1 MTEKTRVVSVRLPV
15 EVADYYAEIG
25 LREVLTDIAER
36 GVNTSVN
43 TNSKNI
49 NNDSKSVNTKG
60 ESLVESYL
68 LGITAESF
76 YEQIASYL
84 DSGEIWVENG
94 KVTVRPKI
102 GKLFEGYV
110 DACEEKGLD
119 VMEKLKKDTQMIR
132 SMRVGGAGGA

>member
-43 TNSKNI
+43 T
-49 NNDSKSVNTKG
+49 DSRSVNTKG

-94 KVTVRPKI
+94 EVTVRPKI

>member
-1 MTEKTRVVSVRLPV
+1 MTEKTRVVSVRLPI

-25 LREVLTDIAER
+25 LREVLTDIAHK
-36 GVNTSVN
+36 GVNT
-43 TNSKNI
+43 
-49 NNDSKSVNTKG
+49 DSRSVNTKG

-102 GKLFEGYV
+102 GKLFEGYI